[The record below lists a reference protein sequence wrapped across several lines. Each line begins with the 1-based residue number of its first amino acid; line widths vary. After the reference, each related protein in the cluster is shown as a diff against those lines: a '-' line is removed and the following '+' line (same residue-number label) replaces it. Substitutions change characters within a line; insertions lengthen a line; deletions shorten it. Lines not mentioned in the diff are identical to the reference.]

1 VAHHH
6 GAYQVIDV
14 TGTLTVGIVGSQDR
28 RLDELVEAA
37 GLRPAP
43 LRLEELTSL
52 AQPGSS
58 QPAVVILDL
67 RERPVLPP
75 VVAALR
81 RQHPTT
87 GVIIVA
93 ATLEPALMLEAMRAG
108 VSELVTAPLA
118 AAEVHAA
125 LSRMISQGAPTSAGQ
140 VFALLGAKGGVGTTT
155 IAVNV
160 ATSLAMV
167 EPGGTILIDLH
178 LAYGDAAIF
187 LGTEPRY
194 SVIDALENVHRLD
207 KSFLR
212 GLVGQTRGGLS
223 FLGSSDRASS
233 RPVDPATVRTLIEAA
248 AKHYRYVVLDVP
260 RSDNVMLDVLEPAS
274 RIVIVANQ
282 ELATVRAATRVA
294 ATLRQRYGKGRV
306 SVVVSRFDK
315 LADIGED
322 DVSRVLGSRVS
333 HTFPSNYRLA
343 LDALNAG
350 RPVVLDN
357 HNKLAAALAGFA
369 QSLIDVPVEKPSVEQ
384 RPSGFLGRLTG
395 RR

>member
-1 VAHHH
+1 M
-6 GAYQVIDV
+6 
-14 TGTLTVGIVGSQDR
+14 
-28 RLDELVEAA
+28 
-37 GLRPAP
+37 
-43 LRLEELTSL
+43 RLEELAALT
-52 AQPGSS
+52 QPGAS

-75 VVAALR
+75 IVAALR

-87 GVIIVA
+87 GVIIIA
-93 ATLEPALMLEAMRAG
+93 AALEPALMLEAMRAG
-108 VSELVTAPLA
+108 VTELVTAPLTA
-118 AAEVHAA
+118 PEVHAA
-125 LSRMISQGAPTSAGQ
+125 LSRVVSSGAPTSAGQ

-160 ATSLAMV
+160 ATSLAQI
-167 EPGGTILIDLH
+167 EPGSTILIDLH

-194 SVIDALENVHRLD
+194 SVLDALENVHRLD

-212 GLVGQTRGGLS
+212 GLVGQTKGGLA

-233 RPVDPATVRTLIEAA
+233 RPVDPATVRALIEAA
-248 AKHYRYVVLDVP
+248 AKYYRYVVLDVP
-260 RSDNVMLDVLEPAS
+260 RSDGVMLDVLEPAS

-282 ELATVRAATRVA
+282 ELATVRAATRVS
-294 ATLRQRYGKGRV
+294 ATLRQRYGKNRV

-322 DVSRVLGSRVS
+322 DVARVLGSRVS

-343 LDALNAG
+343 LDALNSG

-357 HNKLAAALAGFA
+357 HNKLAAALSGFA
-369 QSLIDVPVEKPSVEQ
+369 RSLIDAPVEATVEQ
-384 RPSGFLGRLTG
+384 RSTGIFGRLTG
-395 RR
+395 RRS